1 MQPVCGSRTRKT
13 GHSGAKEETRPVKRR
28 EDKGRRQGKNT
39 CKTPKK
45 KDGKR
50 KVNSNREK
58 RKGKREGRVWTWG
71 RERRMNEKKE
81 EKG

>member
-1 MQPVCGSRTRKT
+1 MRKQNQKT

-28 EDKGRRQGKNT
+28 EDKKRRQGKNT

-58 RKGKREGRVWTWG
+58 RKRKKRRKSLDLGKGKK
-71 RERRMNEKKE
+71 NE
-81 EKG
+81 

>member
-1 MQPVCGSRTRKT
+1 MQPACESRTTKT
-13 GHSGAKEETRPVKRR
+13 GHSGAKEDTRPVKRR

-50 KVNSNREK
+50 KVDSNREK
-58 RKGKREGRVWTWG
+58 RKGKKE
-71 RERRMNEKKE
+71 KE
-81 EKG
+81 EFGLGEGKEE